1 MFLEYFNFL
10 KVHSNLWKGERRAY
24 AQTFMCKN
32 VVCYIIHDKEKLG
45 IPKFWLET
53 ASYINYTY

>member
-45 IPKFWLET
+45 IPKF
-53 ASYINYTY
+53 